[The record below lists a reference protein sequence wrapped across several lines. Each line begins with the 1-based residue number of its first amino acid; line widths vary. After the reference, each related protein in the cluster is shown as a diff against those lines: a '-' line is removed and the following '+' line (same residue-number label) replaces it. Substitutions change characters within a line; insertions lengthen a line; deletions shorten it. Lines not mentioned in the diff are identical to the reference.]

1 MMFRLNPRSR
11 LMLPLMAAFGVLMLI
26 VAKLTTSGPQQH
38 PDVETSVSVLL
49 QPLTQQSIEPRVSGY
64 GVVRPAVDFSSIAE
78 VSARVVWISDK
89 LNAGA
94 LIGQGEPVVRLDD
107 TDYQLALTQARAQ
120 QHMIDAQLTE
130 LASSQ
135 RHLQQRLSLVKKKVT
150 LAQQELQRKQNLAQQ
165 NALSLSQLD
174 AEQQKLIGLQQ
185 EQLSLQQQL
194 DAIPIQR
201 DILQAQRQSAVAT
214 IQQQQR
220 NIDRTRIV
228 MPFNG
233 RIRSV
238 EVELDSFKNQG
249 QRLFEAIGVDQ
260 VEVEAQFSLDS
271 LRPFIEL
278 AFQPNADSEK
288 NNINTNTT
296 IKTTT
301 NTSTQN
307 THTKADQTTGR
318 RLNPDIADK
327 LIEYGLKAELTLA
340 LTPGQ
345 RWQGKV
351 VSLRESLDPNSHT
364 LGALIRIDAPYQDII
379 PGKRPPLLAGM
390 QLQASLIGR
399 PKTLISVPLS
409 ALHASQS
416 DQANTQLYLAY
427 PLAESVNT
435 TTGNISHRL
444 KKLPLKPALLSS
456 GEALF
461 TPQQLASAIQQKA
474 QLVLS
479 DISPAIDD
487 MALRAT
493 AGAQ

>member
-1 MMFRLNPRSR
+1 
-11 LMLPLMAAFGVLMLI
+11 
-26 VAKLTTSGPQQH
+26 Q
-38 PDVETSVSVLL
+38 
-49 QPLTQQSIEPRVSGY
+49 
-64 GVVRPAVDFSSIAE
+64 
-78 VSARVVWISDK
+78 
-89 LNAGA
+89 
-94 LIGQGEPVVRLDD
+94 
-107 TDYQLALTQARAQ
+107 
-120 QHMIDAQLTE
+120 
-130 LASSQ
+130 
-135 RHLQQRLSLVKKKVT
+135 
-150 LAQQELQRKQNLAQQ
+150 
-165 NALSLSQLD
+165 
-174 AEQQKLIGLQQ
+174 
-185 EQLSLQQQL
+185 
-194 DAIPIQR
+194 
-201 DILQAQRQSAVAT
+201 
-214 IQQQQR
+214 
-220 NIDRTRIV
+220 IV

-233 RIRSV
+233 RISNV

-278 AFQPNADSEK
+278 AFQPNADFEK
-288 NNINTNTT
+288 NNTNTT
-296 IKTTT
+296 TTTTTTTTT
-301 NTSTQN
+301 NTNTNTNTQN
-307 THTKADQTTGR
+307 THTEANQTTGR
-318 RLNPDIADK
+318 RLSPNIADK
-327 LIEYGLKAELTLA
+327 LIEHGLRAELTLA

-345 RWQGKV
+345 RWQGEV

-364 LGALIRIDAPYQDII
+364 LGALIRIDAPYQDIV
-379 PGKRPPLLAGM
+379 PGKRPPLLTGM
-390 QLQASLIGR
+390 QLQASLIGQ

-435 TTGNISHRL
+435 ITGNISHRL
-444 KKLPLKPALLSS
+444 KKLPLKPALLSR

-479 DISPAIDD
+479 DISPAIDN

>member
-11 LMLPLMAAFGVLMLI
+11 LMLPVMAVFGVLMLI

-38 PDVETSVSVLL
+38 PDTEIAVSVLL

-64 GVVRPAVDFSSIAE
+64 GVVRPTVDFSSIAE
-78 VSARVVWISDK
+78 VSARVVWISDQ

-94 LIGQGEPVVRLDD
+94 LIDQGETVVRLDD

-120 QHMIDAQLTE
+120 QQMIDAQLTE

-135 RHLQQRLSLVKKKVT
+135 RHLQQRLLLVKKKVT

-194 DAIPIQR
+194 DAIPSQR
-201 DILQAQRQSAVAT
+201 DILQAQQQSAVAT

-260 VEVEAQFSLDS
+260 VEIEAQFSLDS

-278 AFQPNADSEK
+278 AFQQDAD
-288 NNINTNTT
+288 
-296 IKTTT
+296 
-301 NTSTQN
+301 TQN
-307 THTKADQTTGR
+307 THTKSTHTEAGQTTDH
-318 RLNPDIADK
+318 RLSPNIADK
-327 LIEYGLKAELTLA
+327 LIEYGLRAELTLA

-345 RWQGKV
+345 RWQGEV

-390 QLQASLIGR
+390 QLQASLIGQ

-444 KKLPLKPALLSS
+444 KKLPLKPALLTR

-479 DISPAIDD
+479 DISPAIDN